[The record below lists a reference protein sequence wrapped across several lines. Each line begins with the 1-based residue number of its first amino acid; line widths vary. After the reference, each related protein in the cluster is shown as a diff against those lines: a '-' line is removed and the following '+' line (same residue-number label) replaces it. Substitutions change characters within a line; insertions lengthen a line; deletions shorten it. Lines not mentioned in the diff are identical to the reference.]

1 MKSYIAVIDSGIG
14 GISILNQL
22 IKKFKAGN
30 YIYFA
35 DNKYMP
41 YGNKSKEFV
50 KNRVEEIITYL
61 KQNYIIDKIIIACNT
76 ASSCLNFHDKDI
88 LTLKFNK
95 TDSYLTTPLT
105 KANLTGFKVIS
116 APNLASIIENNIH
129 NKFKLNKLV
138 KQTVK
143 ELNLDKLQSLTL
155 GCTHYELVEKIF
167 KKYCK
172 NTVIKLNS
180 TGVISKIQQ
189 PNEKGLN
196 LILILSNNTKQYKN
210 KILKLIS

>member
-50 KNRVEEIITYL
+50 KNRVEEIIIYL
-61 KQNYIIDKIIIACNT
+61 KQNYLIDKIIIACNT
-76 ASSCLNFHDKDI
+76 ASSCLNFADKDI
-88 LTLKFNK
+88 LTLEFNK
-95 TDSYLTTPLT
+95 TDTYLTTPLT

-116 APNLASIIENNIH
+116 APNLASEIENNIH
-129 NKFKLNKLV
+129 NKFKLDKIV

-155 GCTHYELVEKIF
+155 GCTHYELVDNLF

-172 NTVIKLNS
+172 NTLITLNS
-180 TGVISKIQQ
+180 AYVISKIQQ
-189 PNEKGLN
+189 PKGNDLN

-210 KILKLIS
+210 KILKLIV